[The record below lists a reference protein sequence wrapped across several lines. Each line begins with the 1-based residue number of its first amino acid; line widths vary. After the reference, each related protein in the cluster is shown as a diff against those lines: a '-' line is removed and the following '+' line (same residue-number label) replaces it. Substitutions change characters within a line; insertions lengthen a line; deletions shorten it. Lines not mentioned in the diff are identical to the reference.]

1 MILSI
6 VDKQNSNGLVFFWQ
20 KKKNMATWSIRS
32 LLLPVGCR
40 LGQLEVTQRPSFR
53 EQALHTI
60 EL

>member
-6 VDKQNSNGLVFFWQ
+6 VAKQNSNGLVFFG

>member
-6 VDKQNSNGLVFFWQ
+6 VAKQNSNGLVFFWQ
-20 KKKNMATWSIRS
+20 KKTWSIRS

>member
-6 VDKQNSNGLVFFWQ
+6 VAKQNSNGLVFFWQ
-20 KKKNMATWSIRS
+20 KKMATWSIRS